1 MNEITIYN
9 TLSPAEKTE
18 LQTIAEEI
26 HFLSKK
32 TAEITF
38 RIGEGLARARDIF
51 RHKDG
56 GFQEWLETEFNESR
70 RNAYN
75 YINFYEK
82 FKDNS
87 SVHGHAHLEGLSQR
101 KLFLLTPPST
111 PESAIEEVIERKE
124 AGENI
129 TEASIKEI
137 AEAHKEI
144 ERLKKELADKDEFF
158 TAQHNEPTTYPL
170 IPQIQEL
177 LDRQKIMPAKAK
189 ILQTMSEEGQ
199 GVWFTEYL
207 QKFSAE
213 NQLTEQKAK
222 VKALESQPQ
231 PKAEVI
237 EKIIEK
243 IPEDYE
249 KLKKSVTEKTKIENR
264 LKETE
269 SKLGSVSE
277 KKTELQKE
285 VDKLKAQLEV
295 DTPTNIDNARALKM
309 EREVKNL
316 NWLFPDIKAEAKL
329 AGGEM
334 HETKKVIIEIIKLW
348 SSLLQE
354 LDGQEIIELKR

>member
-1 MNEITIYN
+1 MNELTTQKKQHYTIRATSCLKRMAQDIIELSQIAHEYREEFGHQEYVEWITEELKISKRQGHN
-9 TLSPAEKTE
+9 LLSV
-18 LQTIAEEI
+18 
-26 HFLSKK
+26 
-32 TAEITF
+32 
-38 RIGEGLARARDIF
+38 
-51 RHKDG
+51 
-56 GFQEWLETEFNESR
+56 
-70 RNAYN
+70 
-75 YINFYEK
+75 YEK
-82 FKDNS
+82 FGVSANFALTDFAPS
-87 SVHGHAHLEGLSQR
+87 ALYLLSQD
-101 KLFLLTPPST
+101 ST
-111 PESAIEEVIERKE
+111 PESARQESIELAES
-124 AGENI
+124 GE
-129 TEASIKEI
+129 TVTHAKAKEI
-137 AEAHKEI
+137 ADAHKEI